1 MRPGDE
7 LYYLMTDSRR
17 RKIIGLLVCLPPL
30 LGAALFFRAQ
40 SRCPVEGFALTERKR
55 ALLRLKNRDATP
67 QAADFDARVSLAAL
81 VAPGDDRARWD
92 EGRAARVEG
101 YVVEVRPGAV
111 EAANCFSLAERDTHI
126 HVAARADAPAREVLV
141 VEVTPRTRR
150 AAAARGLDWSQE
162 GLRRALTGRRCRFE
176 GWLLYDREHDGEA
189 ENTAPGRAGNWRATA
204 WELHPLTHIEVL
216 P

>member
-1 MRPGDE
+1 MSG
-7 LYYLMTDSRR
+7 SRR
-17 RKIIGLLVCLPPL
+17 RQIIGLLVCLPL
-30 LGAALFFRAQ
+30 LLIAALFFSAQ
-40 SRCPVEGFALTERKR
+40 SNCPAAGFGVTPRKR
-55 ALLRLKNRDATP
+55 ALLRLKNREAAP
-67 QAADFDARVSLAAL
+67 RPADFDARVSLAAL

-92 EGRAARVEG
+92 EGRAAAVEG

-126 HVAARADAPAREVLV
+126 RVAARADAPAREGVV

-150 AAAARGLDWSQE
+150 AAAGRGLDWSHE

-176 GWLLYDREHDGEA
+176 GWLLYDREHEREA
-189 ENTAPGRAGNWRATA
+189 EHTAPGRAGNWRATA
-204 WELHPLTHIEVL
+204 WELHPLTQIEVL

>member
-1 MRPGDE
+1 MPV
-7 LYYLMTDSRR
+7 SRR
-17 RKIIGLLVCLPPL
+17 SKVAALLVCPPL
-30 LGAALFFRAQ
+30 LVAAALLFSAPPN
-40 SRCPVEGFALTERKR
+40 CPVSGFALTPRKR
-55 ALLRLKNRDATP
+55 ALLRLKNRDAEPTP
-67 QAADFDARVSLAAL
+67 ADFDARVSLAAL

-126 HVAARADAPAREVLV
+126 HVAARAGAPAREGVI

-176 GWLLYDREHDGEA
+176 GWLLYDREHDREA
-189 ENTAPGRAGNWRATA
+189 EHTAPGRAGNWRATA
-204 WELHPLTHIEVL
+204 WEVHPVTRIEVIE
-216 P
+216 